1 MTFDKDYQRKA
12 IDYNVQ
18 RTDRW
23 FTQQRAE
30 MQAIQVAFTHGLVS
44 GAYYGGA
51 VGVGSAIYFRKM
63 RKIPIYAFATGV
75 SYGLALASS
84 AWFRMDI

>member
-1 MTFDKDYQRKA
+1 MGFDRDYQKKG

-23 FTQQRAE
+23 FTQQKAE
-30 MQAIQVAFTHGLVS
+30 WQVIQVAFTHGMVS
-44 GAYYGGA
+44 GAYYGGIA
-51 VGVGSAIYFRKM
+51 GIGSAVYFRQM

-75 SYGLALASS
+75 TYGVALASS